1 VVPVARLLNRC
12 RPALPGGRAQQ
23 FRHQLFAHERLADP
37 VEPLGADAIGLVFYP
52 GSPRHVDVARAAA
65 LAEAAGPF
73 VAVVGLFVNADAEEV
88 AHVAERVPLSLLQ
101 FHGDESAQDCARLSD
116 MSGEI
121 GQHVNTAITSMQ
133 FQDMTSQL
141 IDRTLKRVTGLREFL
156 GTLGEHGSSIAAE
169 TGNEEIVERLG
180 KVSMALAIQSLEL
193 RSVLRKAVEQRHL
206 ESGDIEL
213 F

>member
-1 VVPVARLLNRC
+1 MTRKKILGSHVKRLLSGVSDHGKKHLTEVETDLIQTELLLEEAIDKLTASFMAIHSAVGSRQETIDKLL
-12 RPALPGGRAQQ
+12 AGGQT
-23 FRHQLFAHERLADP
+23 
-37 VEPLGADAIGLVFYP
+37 
-52 GSPRHVDVARAAA
+52 S
-65 LAEAAGPF
+65 
-73 VAVVGLFVNADAEEV
+73 AEES
-88 AHVAERVPLSLLQ
+88 ALL
-101 FHGDESAQDCARLSD
+101 GG

-121 GQHVNTAITSMQ
+121 GEHVNTAITSMQ

-156 GTLGEHGSSIAAE
+156 GTLGAHGADVMPESGS
-169 TGNEEIVERLG
+169 EEIVELLG

-193 RSVLRKAVEQRHL
+193 RSVLRKAVNQQHL